1 MGWMREDGQSNIVV
15 HDNSTNG
22 TWVYVSFALVL
33 HPAPIFGP
41 PTPHALKARA
51 GAHAHAHILTYAD
64 QRRARPQGRIVHPAR
79 RERDCVRLADATQNP
94 LENYRFIYRHLA
106 PKELTRIDA
115 HYDMAQELGRGTFA
129 TVMKAMAPNTGEWW
143 AVKIIHTQKLRPSD
157 NNYENDCSTG
167 GSGRNGHRGPTTPR
181 KNRERDRHVG
191 KTFVVSARRPRQT
204 KQVTGSVSF
213 LSLILFSLGCVGG
226 RTLT

>member
-1 MGWMREDGQSNIVV
+1 MREDGQSNIVV

-22 TWVYVSFALVL
+22 TWVYVSFALAL

-41 PTPHALKARA
+41 PTPHALKTRA

-129 TVMKAMAPNTGEWW
+129 TVMKAMARNTGEWW

-157 NNYENDCSTG
+157 NNNETDCSA
-167 GSGRNGHRGPTTPR
+167 GRQRTQRASQPYYCTPR
-181 KNRERDRHVG
+181 KNRERDQHVG
-191 KTFVVSARRPRQT
+191 ETFVVSARRPHQT
-204 KQVTGSVSF
+204 KQVIGSVSF
-213 LSLILFSLGCVGG
+213 LSLILFSLGCVGEAE
-226 RTLT
+226 L